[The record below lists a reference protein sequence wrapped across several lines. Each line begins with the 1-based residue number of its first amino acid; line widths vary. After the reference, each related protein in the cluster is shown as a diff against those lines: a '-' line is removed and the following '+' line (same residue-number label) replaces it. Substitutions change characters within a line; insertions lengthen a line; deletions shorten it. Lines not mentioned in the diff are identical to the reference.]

1 MTKEDL
7 PKLTKKQLRDKV
19 IKYLKNFGSTKEE
32 KKKIHTKFNNICE
45 KTGQYNVPDQLFQK
59 RTHRKNRVLI
69 SWKTVKK
76 NKLTLQQL
84 ETFSGGV
91 AVEFVNEDYF
101 QTDDDPQSLFNV
113 LKGRLGSDEIVSSI
127 ITIRNE
133 DGSSSSQI
141 SRNAFEKLK
150 IELPDY
156 ENHLIKRKKPDV
168 KSSGIGND
176 KWEGYIYYSI
186 KGGQQDTMLS
196 HSKKPFPQ
204 LFNPACEFADADICL
219 DIDLVLVYFAM
230 FSIDKN
236 MNESDKKEY
245 DALLNNIKYELKNS
259 EYDNG
264 NLLDYCNNHPC
275 LLLEKGKLFDP
286 IQVEEIKIL
295 DFSIDNKKNSS
306 NLDFT
311 HDEAVNKEKYYFDT
325 KKKCILTPSRPN
337 NIFWS
342 RHLSNMMQQNFSLDE
357 YFKREEEIVRKRR
370 EKLDIK

>member
-1 MTKEDL
+1 MTQENKF
-7 PKLTKKQLRDKV
+7 PKLTKNQLRNKV
-19 IKYLKNFGSTKEE
+19 INYLKNFGSTEEE
-32 KKKIHTKFNNICE
+32 KTKIDTKFKNICG

-76 NKLTLQQL
+76 NNLTLQQL

-91 AVEFVNEDYF
+91 AVEFVNDDYF
-101 QTDDDPQSLFNV
+101 QNDDNPRSLFNI

-141 SRNAFEKLK
+141 SRNAFERLK
-150 IELPDY
+150 VEIPDY
-156 ENHLIKRKKPDV
+156 EDHLIKRKPNV
-168 KSSGIGND
+168 ESSGIGND

-186 KGGQQDTMLS
+186 KGGQQNTISS
-196 HSKKPFPQ
+196 HSEAPFPQ
-204 LFNPACEFADADICL
+204 LFNPACDFANEDICL
-219 DIDLVLVYFAM
+219 DIDLVLAYFTM

-236 MNESDKKEY
+236 MDESEKIKHDT
-245 DALLNNIKYELKNS
+245 LLKNIKQELKNS

-286 IQVEEIKIL
+286 IQVEEIKIH
-295 DFSIDNKKNSS
+295 DFSIDNKEDPS

-311 HDEAVNKEKYYFDT
+311 HDEAVNKERYYFDN
-325 KKKCILTPSRPN
+325 KKRCILTPSRPN

-342 RHLSNMMQQNFSLDE
+342 RHLSNMMQQNFSLNE
-357 YFKREEEIVRKRR
+357 YFKHEEEIVKKRR
-370 EKLDIK
+370 AKLNIN